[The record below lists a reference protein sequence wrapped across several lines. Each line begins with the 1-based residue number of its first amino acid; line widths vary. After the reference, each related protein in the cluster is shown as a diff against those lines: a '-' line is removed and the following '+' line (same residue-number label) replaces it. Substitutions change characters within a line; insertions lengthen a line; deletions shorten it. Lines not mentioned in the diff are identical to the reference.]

1 MSKEK
6 LKELHALLSEYEL
19 FLARR
24 FIPPNFDADE
34 VAIVREVEE
43 KLEHIIMGR

>member
-1 MSKEK
+1 MSKER
-6 LKELHALLSEYEL
+6 LKELYVLLSEYEV

-24 FIPPNFDADE
+24 FVPPNFDTDE